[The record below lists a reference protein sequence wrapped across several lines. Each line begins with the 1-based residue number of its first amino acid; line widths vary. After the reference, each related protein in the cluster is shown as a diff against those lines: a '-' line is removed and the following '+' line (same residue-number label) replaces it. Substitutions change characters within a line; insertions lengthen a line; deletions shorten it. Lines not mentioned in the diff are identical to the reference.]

1 MAANPKLEQLNRK
14 FSARLDQFESEWLD
28 GTPPDIASY
37 LRDSASASVQDL
49 SDLIELDL
57 EYRWKQF
64 SIVKQDS
71 ARADREFPQFPLL
84 EDYVALLPEQRR
96 EELLVPQ
103 LIAEEYRVRS
113 RWGDRPD
120 KQSFADRFPHD
131 RAALEAALEEID
143 KEFESEE
150 ISPHSE
156 DSSQSMLDHSTLIY
170 SRGPS
175 DIKADSPI
183 GVTGW
188 TTFGKYQLEIPLG
201 RGAFGE
207 VWRAYDPHLKRHV
220 AIKFPRKDRH
230 FPPEML
236 ESFQREAQKLATLGR
251 IPGIVTVFDFGE
263 QDGQPYFV
271 SDFIEGE
278 SLAQRMEREKFSI
291 EESAELV
298 AKVAETL
305 KRAHKLKLVHRD
317 IKPANILLDADGEPY
332 LADFGLAITDAE
344 QLTEGRSIVGTFA
357 YMSPEQA
364 SGESHRVD
372 GRADIFALG
381 VLLYRLLTG
390 ELPFRGQNSAQCI
403 DHILHQKPRPPRQID
418 ETIPAEL
425 ERICLKCLKKEME
438 ERYSS
443 AGELARDL
451 QFWRQTKRRQ
461 RGIQIAALVAIVLA
475 AAIALRPTPE
485 PQDLKLAGTSDSN
498 GGFQGSHEL
507 RNNGESLIQDRDP
520 DLLGREPEKLLFN
533 HFRNTNHSVWHS
545 DTHQLQIQ
553 SPDPAILSCGER
565 TIGNGTISV
574 RVENHG
580 VNTFFGVFWGYRKQN
595 NLDDQTK
602 YRARCVYLDVNDIVE
617 NHHIV
622 YCTFHLTYE
631 PGHGLTLAE
640 KIDIHQRIPLREPL
654 RKDWLMTLDFVNARL
669 DEIQIDGS
677 PYFITE
683 PTRDEDRDFTDGQ
696 LGIYAHSANLVVRNF
711 ISTGVH

>member
-1 MAANPKLEQLNRK
+1 MAANQKLEQLNRK

-37 LRDSASASVQDL
+37 LRDSASASAQDL

-64 SIVKQDS
+64 SIVEPDS
-71 ARADREFPQFPLL
+71 ARAEREFPLFPLL
-84 EDYVALLPEQRR
+84 EDYVALLPEQRQ

-120 KQSFADRFPHD
+120 KQSFGERFPHD

-150 ISPHSE
+150 ISPRSE

-175 DIKADSPI
+175 DIKPDSPI
-183 GVTGW
+183 GVAGW

-207 VWRAYDPHLKRHV
+207 VWKAYDPHLKRHV
-220 AIKFPRKDRH
+220 AIKFPRNDRH

-271 SDFIEGE
+271 SDYIEGE
-278 SLAQRMEREKFSI
+278 SLAHRLERGKLSF

-298 AKVAETL
+298 ARVAETL

-381 VLLYRLLTG
+381 VLLYRLLTD
-390 ELPFRGQNSAQCI
+390 ELPFRGKNSAQCI

-425 ERICLKCLKKEME
+425 ERICLKCLKKDME

-451 QFWRQTKRRQ
+451 QFWRQTKRRT
-461 RGIQIAALVAIVLA
+461 RGIQIAALVAIALA
-475 AAIALRPTPE
+475 AVIALRPTPE
-485 PQDLKLAGTSDSN
+485 PKDFKPVAPPGSN
-498 GGFQGSHEL
+498 GSDRGSGMIW
-507 RNNGESLIQDRDP
+507 NNGESLIQGSNP
-520 DLLGREPEKLLFN
+520 DLLGRKPEEILFYHDRPAN
-533 HFRNTNHSVWHS
+533 SWRWDPDTNE
-545 DTHQLQIQ
+545 LQIR
-553 SPDPAILSCGER
+553 SPDLAILSCGER
-565 TIGNGTISV
+565 SIRNGTISAQF
-574 RVENHG
+574 ETQTE
-580 VNTFFGVFWGYRKQN
+580 NTFFGVVWGYRE
-595 NLDDQTK
+595 QTK
-602 YRARCVYLDVNDIVE
+602 LDGRTTYHARCVFIDEGDFLKHNQ
-617 NHHIV
+617 IV
-622 YCTFHLTYE
+622 YCTLHLTYE
-631 PGHGLTLAE
+631 RGFGLFSNGFTP
-640 KIDIHQRIPLREPL
+640 HQTIPFEEPL
-654 RKDWLMTLDFVNARL
+654 RQNWIMNLKFLNSRL
-669 DEIQIDGS
+669 DEIRIGDT
-677 PYFITE
+677 PYPITAA
-683 PTRDEDRDFTDGQ
+683 TLDEDFDFAHGQ
-696 LGIYAHSANLVVRNF
+696 IGIYVQSADLVVKNF
-711 ISTGVH
+711 ILSEVR

>member
-1 MAANPKLEQLNRK
+1 MAANQKLEQLNRK
-14 FSARLDQFESEWLD
+14 FSVRLDQFESEWLN

-64 SIVKQDS
+64 SIVEPDS
-71 ARADREFPQFPLL
+71 ARAEREFPLFPLL

-96 EELLVPQ
+96 EDLLVPQ

-113 RWGDRPD
+113 RWGDQPD
-120 KQSFADRFPHD
+120 KQSFAERFPHH
-131 RAALEAALEEID
+131 RTELQAALDEID
-143 KEFESEE
+143 KDFENEE
-150 ISPHSE
+150 ISPRSE

-170 SRGPS
+170 SRGSS
-175 DIKADSPI
+175 DIKPDSPI

-207 VWRAYDPHLKRHV
+207 VWKAYDPHLKRHV
-220 AIKFPRKDRH
+220 AIKFPRNDRH

-271 SDFIEGE
+271 SDYIEGE
-278 SLAQRMEREKFSI
+278 SLAHRLERGKLSF

-298 AKVAETL
+298 ARVAETL

-390 ELPFRGQNSAQCI
+390 ELPIRSQNSAQYI

-451 QFWRQTKRRQ
+451 QFWRQTKRRT
-461 RGIQIAALVAIVLA
+461 RGIQIAAFVAVGLA
-475 AAIALRPTPE
+475 AVIALRPTPE
-485 PQDLKLAGTSDSN
+485 SQERKAVGTSELNDSDE
-498 GGFQGSHEL
+498 GSGTIWSP
-507 RNNGESLIQDRDP
+507 GESPIPDNNP
-520 DLLGREPEKLLFN
+520 DLLGREPAEILFN
-533 HFRNTNHSVWHS
+533 HDRATSGWDWNPVQ
-545 DTHQLQIQ
+545 HQLQIR
-553 SPDPAILSCGER
+553 SANHAILSCGER
-565 TIGNGTISV
+565 NISDGTISV
-574 RVENHG
+574 RFETQTKNSLLG
-580 VNTFFGVFWGYRKQN
+580 VVWGYRN
-595 NLDDQTK
+595 EADLDGPTK
-602 YRARCVYLDVNDIVE
+602 YRARCVFIEVHDFLE
-617 NHHIV
+617 SHQIV
-622 YCTFHLTYE
+622 YCTLHLTYD
-631 PGHGLTLAE
+631 PGFDLLVNGYD
-640 KIDIHQRIPLREPL
+640 KHQTIPLEDPVRQD
-654 RKDWLMTLDFVNARL
+654 RIMTLDFVDSRL
-669 DEIQIDGS
+669 DGIQIDGTRY
-677 PYFITE
+677 PITQK
-683 PTRDEDRDFTDGQ
+683 PLDEDRDFASGQ
-696 LGIYAHSANLVVRNF
+696 IGLYFHDANLVVKKF
-711 ISTGVH
+711 ILTRLH